1 MRVVIIG
8 GGISGLATAWRI
20 ERLAV
25 ERGLNVYVT
34 LLEKA
39 PATGGKMG
47 TFTGGGYTCETGP
60 NGFLANKPST
70 IELCKGLGL
79 DAEFL
84 FAGDLA
90 TKRFIYSE
98 KELHA
103 VPAGPLDFF
112 RSNLLSVQGRMRIL
126 AEPFAGRPKKPD
138 ESIHEFGCRRLGR
151 EAALKILNPMVSGVF
166 AGATEALS
174 LKSCFPR
181 IKELEDDYGGLI
193 KAFLKIALEKIKQ
206 KKDTDTVPESWP
218 SRYVDMIKT
227 FVKIALEKIKQ
238 EKDADTA
245 PRSGPAGPGGVL
257 TSFPDGMQ
265 TLAGALTVKVSTPV
279 HINTAATAVSY
290 TKKTKKWK
298 VSTDRPRSFDADAC
312 VLAVPSYAASKI
324 VRDADPVLADV
335 LDEIP
340 YSACA
345 VMGLGFERSKIRHPL
360 DGFGFLVP
368 SGENLDFLGCL
379 FTSSIFAGRV
389 PDGRVLLRVFTG
401 GYRRPQILE
410 WGDEKIFNRI
420 MGDLGRILGIKGN
433 PEFMRIFRHEW
444 AIPQYTVG
452 HADRLRRM
460 EELRAGHKGLF
471 ITGNAFKGVAVND
484 CTREAESTAVSVLDY
499 LAKK

>member
-60 NGFLANKPST
+60 NGFLTNKPST
-70 IELCKGLGL
+70 VELCKGLGL
-79 DAEFL
+79 DAEFF
-84 FAGDLA
+84 FADDLA
-90 TKRFIYSE
+90 AKRFIYSE

-103 VPAGPLDFF
+103 VPSKPLDFF

-193 KAFLKIALEKIKQ
+193 KAFLKIALEKRKQEKDAGAASGPAGLIKA
-206 KKDTDTVPESWP
+206 
-218 SRYVDMIKT
+218 
-227 FVKIALEKIKQ
+227 FLKIALKKIKQ

-257 TSFPDGMQ
+257 TSFPDGIQ
-265 TLAGALTVKVSTPV
+265 TLAGALTVKISTPV
-279 HINTAATAVSY
+279 HINTAATSVSFDES
-290 TKKTKKWK
+290 TDTWK
-298 VSTDRPRSFDADAC
+298 VGTDRPRAFDADAC
-312 VLAVPSYAASKI
+312 VLAVPSYAASGI
-324 VRDADPVLADV
+324 VRGMDPGLADV

-345 VMGLGFERSKIRHPL
+345 VMGLGFERSKISHPL

-401 GYRRPQILE
+401 GYRRPEIVD
-410 WGDEKIFNRI
+410 WDDEKIFNRI
-420 MGDLGRILGIKGN
+420 MGDLGRILGIRGD
-433 PEFMRIFRHEW
+433 PEFVRIFRHER
-444 AIPQYTVG
+444 AIPQYTIG
-452 HADRLRRM
+452 HSDRLRRM

-484 CTREAESTAVSVLDY
+484 CTREAESTAASVLDY